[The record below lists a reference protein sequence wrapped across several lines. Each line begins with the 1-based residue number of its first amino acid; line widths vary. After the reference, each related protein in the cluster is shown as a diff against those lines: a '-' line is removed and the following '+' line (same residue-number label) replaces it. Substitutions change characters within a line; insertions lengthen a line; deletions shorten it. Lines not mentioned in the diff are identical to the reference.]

1 MDVIQYGGLL
11 NKAFCDLIIT
21 AAQDNMRAAG
31 VVGEQDGSRI
41 ADDAWIDPKSS
52 PEIEGLREWIAGTT
66 SSPIENQEDGTVV
79 RYKSGG
85 KYELHHDFFR
95 PEIPIQAEELLR
107 GGNRVWSFLVYLN
120 EDFKGGETYFPNH
133 NLKVKPEIG
142 KGVLWRNTEDGV
154 LLEES
159 QHAGE
164 PVIEGEKW
172 VYITW
177 IRENEFR
184 YETENT

>member
-1 MDVIQYGGLL
+1 
-11 NKAFCDLIIT
+11 
-21 AAQDNMRAAG
+21 
-31 VVGEQDGSRI
+31 
-41 ADDAWIDPKSS
+41 
-52 PEIEGLREWIAGTT
+52 
-66 SSPIENQEDGTVV
+66 
-79 RYKSGG
+79 
-85 KYELHHDFFR
+85 
-95 PEIPIQAEELLR
+95 
-107 GGNRVWSFLVYLN
+107 
-120 EDFKGGETYFPNH
+120 
-133 NLKVKPEIG
+133 
-142 KGVLWRNTEDGV
+142 VLWRNTEDGV